1 MSVNITHCIQLDT
14 NYQSIAKLD
23 RYAGD
28 KPLIKMIFLTPC
40 LLTAT
45 FCVLKSI
52 ATVFI
57 AILQN
62 DRNSE
67 LFCMCFHC
75 IYIEIKAHSVYNK
88 NLKERVMPR
97 VATENSSRFPM
108 QIPPAEKARLM
119 RAAAIERT
127 SLKDFVLRNAL
138 IAAEAVIEKAE
149 RISMDDEQTRFIL
162 NLLDNPPKPN
172 AKLLSAAQALA
183 ARK

>member
-1 MSVNITHCIQLDT
+1 
-14 NYQSIAKLD
+14 
-23 RYAGD
+23 
-28 KPLIKMIFLTPC
+28 
-40 LLTAT
+40 
-45 FCVLKSI
+45 
-52 ATVFI
+52 
-57 AILQN
+57 
-62 DRNSE
+62 
-67 LFCMCFHC
+67 
-75 IYIEIKAHSVYNK
+75 
-88 NLKERVMPR
+88 MPR

-149 RISMDDEQTRFIL
+149 RISMDEEQTRFIL

-172 AKLLSAAQALA
+172 AKLLSAAQALV

>member
-1 MSVNITHCIQLDT
+1 
-14 NYQSIAKLD
+14 
-23 RYAGD
+23 
-28 KPLIKMIFLTPC
+28 
-40 LLTAT
+40 
-45 FCVLKSI
+45 
-52 ATVFI
+52 
-57 AILQN
+57 
-62 DRNSE
+62 
-67 LFCMCFHC
+67 
-75 IYIEIKAHSVYNK
+75 
-88 NLKERVMPR
+88 MPR

-119 RAAAIERT
+119 RAAAIELT